1 MIIPV
6 ELTINGRLFIKQY
19 SDLGYKLERDG
30 ARYADAID
38 PVEFDRK
45 YTETDEPIEPIEPE
59 TDEATEQDYL
69 NALNELGVQTD
80 EEVDA

>member
-6 ELTINGRLFIKQY
+6 ELTINGREFIKQY
-19 SDLGYKLERDG
+19 SDLGFKLERDG
-30 ARYADAID
+30 ARYSEAID
-38 PVEFDRK
+38 PVEFVRK
-45 YTETDEPIEPIEPE
+45 YTETDEPIEPE

-80 EEVDA
+80 EESNA